1 MLSFSEIGPENPESA
16 QDWKCLVSP
25 THFYLSA
32 QKRDKW
38 SQPYPA
44 QRRNKQQSHNTN
56 IYSSAQQAVVLGEEG
71 GGLNTLFP
79 RSLPFCEHFICL
91 FFFYN
96 MIIFCLF
103 FVVAPWFF
111 LIHRLIWLPY
121 IVSINIMTYLTV
133 KFSVQYAVPS
143 YVSSTYLFPYFSK
156 IAIVYL

>member
-1 MLSFSEIGPENPESA
+1 MSGVSHSFLSFSTEERQVITAIPCTEEKQATVAQHKHLFQCTAGCSIG
-16 QDWKCLVSP
+16 WGRGWVKH
-25 THFYLSA
+25 T
-32 QKRDKW
+32 
-38 SQPYPA
+38 
-44 QRRNKQQSHNTN
+44 
-56 IYSSAQQAVVLGEEG
+56 
-71 GGLNTLFP
+71 TLFP

-156 IAIVYL
+156 IAMGVPLGT